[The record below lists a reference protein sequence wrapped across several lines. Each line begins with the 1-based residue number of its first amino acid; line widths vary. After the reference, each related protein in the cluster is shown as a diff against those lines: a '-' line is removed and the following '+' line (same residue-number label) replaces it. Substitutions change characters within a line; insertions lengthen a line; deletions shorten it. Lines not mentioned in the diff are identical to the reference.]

1 LQKKNDNK
9 QAIQTLEDKTPKR
22 KNRAFFVPP
31 ERAAKRS
38 RRECG
43 CEPTAFEN
51 VLV

>member
-9 QAIQTLEDKTPKR
+9 QAIHTLEDKTPKH
-22 KNRAFFVPP
+22 NHSAFFIPA
-31 ERAAKRS
+31 EGAAKRS

-43 CEPTAFEN
+43 CEPTALEN